1 MASDVLLTARE
12 GAVVTVT
19 LNRPEKRN
27 AMTVPMLTALRE
39 SFAELAKDDTVRAIV
54 LTGAGKA
61 FCSGLDLKEMGLA
74 RRADGSVEYPDIE
87 DALHELEHCPHPT
100 IAMMHGD
107 AIAGGL
113 ELALHCDLRIAGGSA
128 RMGMPLAR
136 IGLVVPYPLTQ
147 KLLDTVGTAATKELL
162 FTGELLDADRAR
174 RVGLVTRVVPD
185 DELATATHTLAGE
198 IAANAPLSIRTMKAA
213 INEANAFRARTPSAP
228 LAARAA
234 AARKSDDLQE
244 GLRAVFERR
253 KPVFTGR

>member
-100 IAMMHGD
+100 IAMIQGD

-113 ELALHCDLRIAGGSA
+113 EMALHCDLRIPAASA

-136 IGLVVPYPLTQ
+136 IGLVVPYALTQ
-147 KLLDTVGTAATKELL
+147 KLLDTVGTATTRELL
-162 FTGELLDADRAR
+162 
-174 RVGLVTRVVPD
+174 
-185 DELATATHTLAGE
+185 
-198 IAANAPLSIRTMKAA
+198 
-213 INEANAFRARTPSAP
+213 
-228 LAARAA
+228 
-234 AARKSDDLQE
+234 
-244 GLRAVFERR
+244 
-253 KPVFTGR
+253 